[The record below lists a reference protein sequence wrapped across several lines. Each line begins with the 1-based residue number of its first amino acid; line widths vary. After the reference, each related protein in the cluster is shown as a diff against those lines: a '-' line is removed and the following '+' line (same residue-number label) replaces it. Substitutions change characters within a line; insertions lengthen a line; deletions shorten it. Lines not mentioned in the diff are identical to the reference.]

1 MWTYK
6 NEWEEIEE
14 VHFLNDQPSTAV
26 TIVIPARNEAANIG
40 HLLHDITQQVYPTQ
54 LTEVIIIDDFSED
67 GTYDICQ
74 KYANQHTYIKVYKLQ
89 EIIPIFKAPSIT
101 KIQLN
106 PMMTGTAATL

>member
-26 TIVIPARNEAANIG
+26 TIIIPARNEAANIG

-54 LTEVIIIDDFSED
+54 LTELIF
-67 GTYDICQ
+67 Q
-74 KYANQHTYIKVYKLQ
+74 KTAPTIFASNMPTS
-89 EIIPIFKAPSIT
+89 IPT
-101 KIQLN
+101 
-106 PMMTGTAATL
+106 